1 MLRRRRRRRRGPGR
15 CLGAESGWRFPAG
28 VSRSNRASNRGSRK
42 PPRPRSLP
50 RAEPGCPAS
59 RPEMARPGSG
69 RFSPSHYLDPYGS
82 EPETAGGEGGCSSAP
97 TYQKAGPRKGQR
109 SRVPQQPRC
118 PSSWQRHEPPAGE
131 GYATSLSPSCT
142 SLYRADCQGHPDSSG
157 SGRGNRLE
165 EVLREDQWASPVQR
179 TRAYGPNFVSE
190 ASKPPSACASSSSF
204 CQLENSPSKPGKKEL
219 KGRGWQEACES
230 SPSLNDLMHSFA
242 RQYEDEDEDDT
253 QAENHYHKH
262 SVHHPQRRR
271 EPQVSL
277 QDLTDKRY
285 QDLIPERDRKI
296 AALMLARH
304 REEQDL
310 KERQLQTSDAWDKM
324 RRREKKLKSRLE
336 KEKQHHLAESLE
348 KWQREREHR
357 KATLKLEEQQL
368 LKAREKEMML
378 QDKKWEKLAQEQ
390 EMRQKEKLE
399 RTKFQAQY
407 RKRCQEKQ
415 LREKRIAEKNAKQYN
430 YNLLKEKMAE
440 AFEKRL
446 LKEMEG
452 KKKRQDLNQYEK
464 TRRRHLRAQMDHQVK
479 ADELYKRL
487 SIEQKL
493 QRSQEILDH
502 LMEER
507 NKELKEKSLRDEE
520 QGLLAKFRAKETE
533 EEKRKRKNMLLQ
545 IAEMKIQQ
553 AREIMS
559 KNIQDK
565 AQRSKD
571 NNYLKE
577 INHHF
582 RKQKVEDDEKC
593 HLQEIQEAIR
603 RKDEKSNRILRDK
616 EAAVEDSRK
625 IAKASYDLRE
635 KVRELIN
642 SHSFD

>member
-1 MLRRRRRRRRGPGR
+1 MQQPRRRRGPGR

-28 VSRSNRASNRGSRK
+28 VSRSNRASDRGGRK
-42 PPRPRSLP
+42 PPAPRSFP
-50 RAEPGCPAS
+50 RAEPGCPAPRS
-59 RPEMARPGSG
+59 EMARPGSG
-69 RFSPSHYLDPYGS
+69 RFSPPHYLDPYGS
-82 EPETAGGEGGCSSAP
+82 EPETAGGEGGCSLAP
-97 TYQKAGPRKGQR
+97 TYQKAGLKKGQK
-109 SRVPQQPRC
+109 SRVPHQSRRS
-118 PSSWQRHEPPAGE
+118 SSWQRPVPPAGE
-131 GYATSLSPSCT
+131 GYATSLNPSCT
-142 SLYRADCQGHPDSSG
+142 SLFRGDCPGHPESSPL
-157 SGRGNRLE
+157 GRGSRLG

-179 TRAYGPNFVSE
+179 TREYGPGFISE
-190 ASKPPSACASSSSF
+190 ASKPLSACASSSS
-204 CQLENSPSKPGKKEL
+204 CQLENAPSKPGKKEL
-219 KGRGWQEACES
+219 KSGGWQEACES
-230 SPSLNDLMHSFA
+230 SPSLSDLMHSFA
-242 RQYEDEDEDDT
+242 RQYEDEDEEDT
-253 QAENHYHKH
+253 QAERHYHNH
-262 SVHHPQRRR
+262 SVHHPPRSRRR

-285 QDLIPERDRKI
+285 EDLIPERDRKI

-304 REEQDL
+304 RAEQDL

-324 RRREKKLKSRLE
+324 RGKEKKIKSKLE
-336 KEKQHHLAESLE
+336 KERQHHLAESLE
-348 KWQREREHR
+348 KWQSGREHR
-357 KATLKLEEQQL
+357 KARLRLEEQQL

-378 QDKKWEKLAQEQ
+378 QHKKWEKLAQEQ
-390 EMRQKEKLE
+390 EMRRKEKRE
-399 RTKFQAQY
+399 RTKVQAEY

-415 LREKRIAEKNAKQYN
+415 LREKRMTEKNTKQYN
-430 YNLLKEKMAE
+430 YNQLKEKMAQ

-452 KKKRQDLNQYEK
+452 KKRSQDPNQYEK
-464 TRRRHLRAQMDHQVK
+464 NRHRPLKVQMDHQVK

-493 QRSQEILDH
+493 QRSQEILDQ

-507 NKELKEKSLRDEE
+507 NKELKEKSLRDEG

-533 EEKRKRKNMLLQ
+533 EEKRRRKNMLLQ

-553 AREIMS
+553 AQEIMS

-565 AQRSKD
+565 AQHSKE

-593 HLQEIQEAIR
+593 HLQEIQEAIK
-603 RKDEKSNRILRDK
+603 RKEEKTNRILRDK
-616 EAAVEDSRK
+616 GAAVEDSRK
-625 IAKASYDLRE
+625 IARASYDLRE

>member
-1 MLRRRRRRRRGPGR
+1 M
-15 CLGAESGWRFPAG
+15 
-28 VSRSNRASNRGSRK
+28 
-42 PPRPRSLP
+42 
-50 RAEPGCPAS
+50 
-59 RPEMARPGSG
+59 
-69 RFSPSHYLDPYGS
+69 
-82 EPETAGGEGGCSSAP
+82 
-97 TYQKAGPRKGQR
+97 
-109 SRVPQQPRC
+109 
-118 PSSWQRHEPPAGE
+118 
-131 GYATSLSPSCT
+131 
-142 SLYRADCQGHPDSSG
+142 
-157 SGRGNRLE
+157 
-165 EVLREDQWASPVQR
+165 
-179 TRAYGPNFVSE
+179 
-190 ASKPPSACASSSSF
+190 
-204 CQLENSPSKPGKKEL
+204 
-219 KGRGWQEACES
+219 
-230 SPSLNDLMHSFA
+230 
-242 RQYEDEDEDDT
+242 
-253 QAENHYHKH
+253 
-262 SVHHPQRRR
+262 
-271 EPQVSL
+271 PQVSV

-285 QDLIPERDRKI
+285 EDLIPERDRKI

-310 KERQLQTSDAWDKM
+310 KERQQQTSDAWDKM
-324 RRREKKLKSRLE
+324 RGREKKIKSKLE
-336 KEKQHHLAESLE
+336 KERQHHLAENLE
-348 KWQREREHR
+348 KWQRDREHR
-357 KATLKLEEQQL
+357 KARLRLEEQQL

-378 QDKKWEKLAQEQ
+378 QHKKWEKVAEEQ
-390 EMRQKEKLE
+390 EMRRKEKRE
-399 RTKFQAQY
+399 RTKAQAEY

-415 LREKRIAEKNAKQYN
+415 LREKRIAERNAKQYN
-430 YNLLKEKMAE
+430 YNLLKEKMAQ

-452 KKKRQDLNQYEK
+452 KKRSQNLNQYEK
-464 TRRRHLRAQMDHQVK
+464 TRHRPLKAQMDHQVK

-493 QRSQEILDH
+493 QRSQEILDQ

-520 QGLLAKFRAKETE
+520 QVLLAKFRAKETE
-533 EEKRKRKNMLLQ
+533 EEKRRRKNMLLQ

-565 AQRSKD
+565 AQHSKES
-571 NNYLKE
+571 NYLKE

-593 HLQEIQEAIR
+593 HLQEIQEAIK

-625 IAKASYDLRE
+625 IARASYDLRE